1 MQNKHAIDSDGVPCG
16 TKSYRVAWC
25 VDDYGVTLLIQNIP
39 QRMQTRS
46 RQAIEGKSGLI
57 VSMIRM
63 STQIREH

>member
-1 MQNKHAIDSDGVPCG
+1 MLSMV
-16 TKSYRVAWC
+16 YRVVQSRTVWHYGGY

-46 RQAIEGKSGLI
+46 RHAIEGTCKSGLI